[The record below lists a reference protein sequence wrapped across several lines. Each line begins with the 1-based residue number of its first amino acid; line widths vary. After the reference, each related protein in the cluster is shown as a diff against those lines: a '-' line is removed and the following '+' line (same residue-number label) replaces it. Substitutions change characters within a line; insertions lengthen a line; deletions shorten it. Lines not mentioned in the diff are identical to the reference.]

1 MKKTKEGI
9 LSKKGFGIQYTDTN
23 NVVAN
28 LTVETAKKFK
38 PKNILD
44 VGAGRGIVSL
54 KLIKEFSELKILATD
69 IDKEGLNEIA
79 TKSKGKIKTRLVDIG
94 ILHPELNNKFELVIA
109 KDVYP
114 FLKQEQVRNMLIN
127 LSRALKQ
134 NGILIMTAPSTFS
147 KLYKDASKTNK
158 HQLFY
163 QKLGKVAKEFIP
175 TTRTHFSFADIGLL
189 DKQLKSVGLTMRKAF
204 HYGKAEG
211 WITVLAQKTM
221 PKRY

>member
-9 LSKKGFGIQYTDTN
+9 LSKKGFGIQYVDTN
-23 NVVAN
+23 SVVAD
-28 LTVETAKKFK
+28 LAVEATKKYK

-54 KLIKEFSELKILATD
+54 RLLKEFSGLKILATD
-69 IDKEGLNEIA
+69 IDEEGLKEITA
-79 TKSKGKIKTRLVDIG
+79 KSKGKIKTRVVDIG
-94 ILHPELNNKFELVIA
+94 VLHPEFDNKFDFVVA

-114 FLKQEQVRNMLIN
+114 FLKQEQVRNMMVN

-134 NGILIMTAPSTFS
+134 NGMLILTAPSTFS
-147 KLYKDASKTNK
+147 KLFQDASKTNK

-163 QKLGKVAKEFIP
+163 QKLGNVAKEFIP
-175 TTRTHFSFADIGLL
+175 TTRSHFSFADIGLL
-189 DKQLKSVGLTMRKAF
+189 DKQLKSVGLTMRKAS

-211 WITVLAQKTM
+211 WITILAQKTM
-221 PKRY
+221 PKRF